1 MGGLEEQK
9 STAPAPGPR
18 RRHGWT
24 GPVADFGPLAVFL
37 GAYLAYGLAAATAAL
52 IAASTTAC
60 VLSYALTRRLPI
72 MPLVAAVVVAI
83 FGGLTLWFHDDT
95 FIKLKPTI
103 VQLLF
108 AAVLLGGMALRR
120 SPLRAMLGTAW
131 PMGDA
136 GWRRLTI
143 RFAAFFLVM
152 AGINEAVWRT
162 QSTDTWVMFKV
173 LALPGLTMLF
183 ALAQVPLLTRH
194 RPESEPA
201 AAGPDLQPP
210 A

>member
-1 MGGLEEQK
+1 
-9 STAPAPGPR
+9 
-18 RRHGWT
+18 
-24 GPVADFGPLAVFL
+24 LAVFL

-60 VLSYALTRRLPI
+60 ALSYALTRRLPI

-108 AAVLLGGMALRR
+108 AAVLLGGMVLRR

-131 PMGDA
+131 PMGDS

-143 RFAAFFLVM
+143 RFAVFFLVM

-194 RPESEPA
+194 RPEAEPA
-201 AAGPDLQPP
+201 AASLDLQPP